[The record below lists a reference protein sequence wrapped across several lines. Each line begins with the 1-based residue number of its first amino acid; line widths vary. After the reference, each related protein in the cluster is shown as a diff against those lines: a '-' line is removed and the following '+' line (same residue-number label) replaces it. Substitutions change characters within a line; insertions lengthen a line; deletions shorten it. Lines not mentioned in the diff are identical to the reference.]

1 MAIKPDYHAT
11 ASDSCYLYPDQL
23 HKSLV
28 MPGNILMNSFDLN
41 NLEGRDSVRSCAV
54 YCENFLFL
62 ISDVVINSKSMVQ
75 Q

>member
-28 MPGNILMNSFDLN
+28 MPGNILLNSFDLN
-41 NLEGRDSVRSCAV
+41 NLEGIQLDPPLALCIVNMIHNFRHDSFT
-54 YCENFLFL
+54 YCHLF
-62 ISDVVINSKSMVQ
+62 
-75 Q
+75 